1 MKRRQILGLLIGAS
15 LAIGFEPVAEA
26 MPAAT
31 PGSAAEIGVSNA
43 PVVQVV
49 TRAGVVHRSTRRT
62 ARRVERRHAY

>member
-1 MKRRQILGLLIGAS
+1 MKRRHILGLLIGAS

-31 PGSAAEIGVSNA
+31 PGIAAAGVSNA

-62 ARRVERRHAY
+62 ARRVERRHTY